1 VIVADDYARF
11 ASVEARGQSSV
22 YEALAASI
30 SKDPGVL
37 GLIGSLPETKRQ
49 PNLLFASVRFLGGP
63 VEDYTEFGAWLREHW
78 GSVRATIQSRRT
90 QTNEPGRCAVLAPV
104 LSLLPGPLALLEV
117 GASAG
122 LCLYPDRYRYTY
134 GSHEI
139 GDPAS
144 PVHLRCEVIG
154 SAPVPTR
161 LPNVV
166 WRGGI
171 DLNPLDP
178 GDPEDLRWL
187 ESLVWP
193 GQTDRLA
200 RLRAAAAIAAS
211 HPPNLVAGHLNTE
224 LPGLVARVPPEAT
237 LVVFHSAVL
246 TYLSMTDRS
255 RFVHQVRALP
265 ARWLSNEG
273 PAVLAND
280 GITPPSSPAPE
291 GSHFLL
297 ALDGVPMAWAG
308 AHGQTLQWLSD
319 R

>member
-1 VIVADDYARF
+1 MSVSDDYAHF
-11 ASVEARGQSSV
+11 ASVEAKGQSPL
-22 YEALAASI
+22 YEVLAASI
-30 SKDPGVL
+30 SKDRAVL
-37 GLIGSLPETKRQ
+37 DLIGSPPEGKRQ
-49 PNLLFASVRFLGGP
+49 PNLLLASVRFLGGP
-63 VEDYTEFGAWLREHW
+63 VEDYADFARWLHDHW
-78 GSVRATIQSRRT
+78 ESVRATIHSRRT
-90 QTNEPGRCAVLAPV
+90 QTNEPGRCAVLLPA

-134 GSHEI
+134 GSHKL

-144 PVHLRCEVIG
+144 PVQLSCEVIG
-154 SAPVPTR
+154 SAPLPTR
-161 LPNVV
+161 VPNVV

-193 GQTDRLA
+193 GQTERLA
-200 RLRAAAAIAAS
+200 RLRAVAAIAAS
-211 HPPNLVAGHLNTE
+211 DPPHLVAGDLNTE

-246 TYLSMTDRS
+246 TYLPTADRS
-255 RFVHQVRALP
+255 RFVHQIRALP
-265 ARWLSNEG
+265 TRWLSTEG

-280 GITPPSSPAPE
+280 GITPPSWPAPE
-291 GSHFLL
+291 GAHFLL
-297 ALDGVPMAWAG
+297 ALDGVPLAWAG
-308 AHGQTLQWLSD
+308 AHGQTLHWLVN